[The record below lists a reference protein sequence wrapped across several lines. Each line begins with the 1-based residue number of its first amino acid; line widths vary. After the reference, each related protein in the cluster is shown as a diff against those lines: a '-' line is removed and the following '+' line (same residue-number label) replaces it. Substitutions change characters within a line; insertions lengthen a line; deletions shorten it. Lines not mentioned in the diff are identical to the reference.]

1 MNGSELSL
9 PVLIL
14 VRICHEQKIFPRPGD
29 ISYRASNRYVESA
42 YNDSGIMIMFSHM
55 TSEHGVVDAIVSGEL
70 VAIVDPST
78 LPGGR

>member
-1 MNGSELSL
+1 MNESELSL

-14 VRICHEQKIFPRPGD
+14 ARICREQKIFPRPGATAR
-29 ISYRASNRYVESA
+29 RASNRYIESA
-42 YNDSGIMIMFSHM
+42 RIDSGIMIMFSHM

-70 VAIVDPST
+70 VVIVDPST